1 MVFFY
6 QFVNGL
12 VERYP
17 ELFGEDTGF
26 SSEHQARFG
35 KKWGSYTAI
44 VSLANDDI
52 TKIEAVENEPLE
64 KCLLLLAYR
73 ADTQVLENLIHTE
86 ALAKIKA
93 S

>member
-12 VERYP
+12 IERYP
-17 ELFGEDTGF
+17 ELFDEDGG
-26 SSEHQARFG
+26 SASEHQARFG

-44 VSLANDDI
+44 VSLANDDV
-52 TKIEAVENEPLE
+52 TKFDEVVIQPLE

-73 ADTQVLENLIHTE
+73 QDKVLLESIIHNE
-86 ALAKIKA
+86 MMAKMNH